1 MKKLLLVILAVG
13 IVSSGFTGEFDG
25 KGLISGWKFVP
36 LQVGAGIFESANLF
50 DADSVS
56 LFSFGFA
63 RVQQH
68 SSIISLGG
76 LTGLENNYAIQMS
89 AASLADRNYGLM
101 IGMYLNAT
109 GNNCGVKIGLFN
121 FSVKFKLL
129 QFLGINCFDFLH
141 IGIANLNAPL
151 QIGIFNACDGG
162 YDDRGINWQLG
173 ILNVAADY
181 DSSFTFQLGLLN
193 YNPRS
198 YIPWMPL
205 VNWDMGREEKKQ

>member
-13 IVSSGFTGEFDG
+13 IVSSGFTVEFDG

-162 YDDRGINWQLG
+162 YDDRDINWQLG

-181 DSSFTFQLGLLN
+181 DSSFTFQIGLLN

>member
-181 DSSFTFQLGLLN
+181 DSSFTFSIGLLN

>member
-129 QFLGINCFDFLH
+129 QFLGINCFYFLH
-141 IGIANLNAPL
+141 IGIANFNAPL

-181 DSSFTFQLGLLN
+181 DSSFTFQIGLLN
-193 YNPRS
+193 YNPKS
-198 YIPWMPL
+198 YIPWLPF
-205 VNWDMGREEKKQ
+205 VNWDMGREEK